1 MTEKKLVTPKFR
13 IWIGDTILDSG
24 FQAECYSSTAER
36 CSWGTVELKPVYDE
50 ILQYRDMEP
59 ARMEL
64 GYEDDY
70 DTVLSGYLSVRQ
82 PDEGGSLRILDDT
95 VFLQRTEIRET
106 FLSCRPQNIIAYAL
120 RKAGIT
126 AFQLS
131 DAVYPEKDKYP
142 VLRKNVVELIQ
153 DIQKAWGINADFYFK
168 DRCFYWGTDIPQ
180 TSIYILEEGKN
191 ILSLLKFNREYEI
204 KTIGVPWI
212 HQGEQ
217 IQVKH
222 RKYTGTVKVTATRI
236 KADDEGCVRMYL
248 TFKGG

>member
-1 MTEKKLVTPKFR
+1 M
-13 IWIGDTILDSG
+13 
-24 FQAECYSSTAER
+24 
-36 CSWGTVELKPVYDE
+36 
-50 ILQYRDMEP
+50 
-59 ARMEL
+59 
-64 GYEDDY
+64 
-70 DTVLSGYLSVRQ
+70 
-82 PDEGGSLRILDDT
+82 
-95 VFLQRTEIRET
+95 
-106 FLSCRPQNIIAYAL
+106 
-120 RKAGIT
+120 
-126 AFQLS
+126 
-131 DAVYPEKDKYP
+131 
-142 VLRKNVVELIQ
+142 VELIQ